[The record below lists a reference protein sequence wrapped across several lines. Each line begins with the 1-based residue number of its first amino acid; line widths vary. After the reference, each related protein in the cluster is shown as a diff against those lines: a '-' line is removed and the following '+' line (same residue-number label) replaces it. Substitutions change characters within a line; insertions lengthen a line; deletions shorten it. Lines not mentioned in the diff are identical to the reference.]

1 MTKRTTRFLTVLAV
15 ILCWTAVLSFF
26 SMRSH
31 RAAAL
36 TARGDLETC
45 TLLAEKIQ
53 ALSRR
58 PSLALERE
66 RHAAETSGL
75 IERAAGAAGLP
86 PGSLLRITPGP
97 PQRIEDTVYKEKPL
111 RIVIKKAQLQQ
122 LTQFMCQLSAGDQGL
137 QTRSLRLRA
146 AQQQDGAVEAWDAE
160 IVVAYLI
167 YDPPHVGPVEK

>member
-1 MTKRTTRFLTVLAV
+1 MTRRTTRLLTILAV
-15 ILCWTAVLSFF
+15 VLCWTAVLSFVA
-26 SMRSH
+26 MRSH

-45 TLLAEKIQ
+45 GQLAEKVQ

-86 PGSLLRITPGP
+86 AGSLLRITPEP
-97 PQRIEDTVYKEKPL
+97 PQRLEDTVYKEKPI

-122 LTQFMCQLSAGDQGL
+122 VTQFLCHLAAGDQGL
-137 QTRSLRLRA
+137 QARSLRLHA
-146 AQQQDGAVEAWDAE
+146 AQQDGAAEAWDAE